1 MKNKVFTAMM
11 LQVMVLGL
19 TGAVIAGTPITAYAE
34 ETFSEKVNNVA
45 ETVDEQQPDLSDEER
60 LDAVAD
66 IIEEE
71 LFPNAD
77 DKTIGDHS

>member
-1 MKNKVFTAMM
+1 M
-11 LQVMVLGL
+11 
-19 TGAVIAGTPITAYAE
+19 
-34 ETFSEKVNNVA
+34 NNVA